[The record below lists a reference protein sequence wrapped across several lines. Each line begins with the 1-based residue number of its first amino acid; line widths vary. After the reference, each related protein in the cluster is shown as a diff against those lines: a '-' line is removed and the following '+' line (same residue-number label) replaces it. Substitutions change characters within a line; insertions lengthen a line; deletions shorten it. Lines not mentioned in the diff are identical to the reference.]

1 MTTLLDASALLA
13 SINEERGANT
23 VETALSDAAMSSV
36 NVAEVASKLS
46 EHGWSP
52 TDIGPLFE
60 QLQLSIIPFD
70 LSTALRSGQLRQ
82 ATRNFGLSLGDRA
95 CLALAKSRQA
105 VAVTADRAWTG
116 LDPSLGM
123 AIECIRQE
131 QP

>member
-36 NVAEVASKLS
+36 NVAEVASKLT

-70 LSTALRSGQLRQ
+70 LSTALQSGQLRQ
-82 ATRNFGLSLGDRA
+82 ATRNLGLSLGDRA
-95 CLALAKSRQA
+95 CLATAMAHSMDVL
-105 VAVTADRAWTG
+105 TADKTWGKLKIRG
-116 LDPSLGM
+116 LTIITL
-123 AIECIRQE
+123 R
-131 QP
+131 

>member
-13 SINEERGANT
+13 SSNEERGANT

-95 CLALAKSRQA
+95 CLATAMAHSMDVL
-105 VAVTADRAWTG
+105 TADKTWGKLKISG
-116 LDPSLGM
+116 LTIITL
-123 AIECIRQE
+123 R
-131 QP
+131 